1 MSKVKHLLRKLH
13 IGDHHHHG
21 RPPALDPSP
30 QTTSSQPSTSSS
42 PSSDL
47 PQTTLSSENDSSSSS
62 NFNFFEEEFQ
72 MQLALAISVSDPGQ
86 NCVDSETAQIN
97 AAKQISLGC
106 SPSQNLSEFMS
117 LRYWSSNVVNYD
129 EKVIDGFYDVCGIDS
144 NLGVQAKMPSLVEL
158 EAISALDNIGC
169 EVVLVNRAVDAELR
183 QLEERVCYMSMECH
197 ALDKALNTS
206 FLVQK
211 IAELIVERMGGPVSD
226 VEDMFRKW
234 RARNHELKIYL
245 NTIILPLG
253 SLDVG
258 HSRQRALLFK
268 VLADRINLPCKLVK
282 GSYYTGTDDGAVNLI
297 KLDDGSE
304 YIIDLMGAPG
314 TLIPAE
320 VPSCH
325 HQNVGL
331 DAMSTATLVGSDKS
345 SCTASEQGPRI
356 RSFSP
361 GLDETPKTSSSTP
374 QPSAMSIIS
383 NREGRRIAEKSQTEQ
398 LEHFLPPRG
407 AGEAALLAG
416 KKKSS
421 GRDSHT
427 EDASS
432 SATSAAKEP
441 EFTGELPTM
450 WLEKCASA
458 PEDLFPNISSHDF
471 REDKVLERNEHSL
484 VPFTGLQLWN
494 IAYNQKPS
502 AEGLGTHLFKLETGG
517 HKSSLDTPGEQ
528 IVLVKDRN
536 NEANSN
542 GSAAAG
548 RELVDYSENTE
559 AMLVPCSDQLDANK
573 THNVQM
579 DPVLSGVAEILW
591 EDLQIGERI
600 GIGSYGEVY
609 RGEWNG
615 TEVAVKKF
623 MNQDISGD
631 ALTQFKCEIE
641 IMLRLRHPNVVLF
654 MGAVTRPPN
663 MSILTE
669 FLPRGSLYKLLHR
682 PNIQIDEKR
691 RIKMA
696 LDVAKG
702 MNYLHTSHPIIVHR
716 DLKTPNLLV
725 DKNWVVKVCDFGMS
739 RLQHHTFLSSK
750 STAGTAEWMA
760 PEVLRNEP
768 SNEKSDV
775 YSFGVILWELA
786 TLRVPWTE
794 MNSMQVVGAVG
805 FQGRHLDIPAT
816 VDPLVAEIISDC
828 WNSVSVC
835 KEQRTVSDVVAVA
848 KSSFLDSKSQKSK
861 SEQFEKLS
869 GSKNNNNTPSPSET
883 ECPVPLDQQPINEY
897 NSLSNSFPF
906 SWASGDVVEF
916 CSRLFATGAC
926 FSLFL
931 GLPVS
936 WFGSVGPTKSEPIG
950 LLLAAASS
958 GLFVVILA
966 VVRMYLGWAYVGNRL
981 LSATVEYEE
990 TGWYDGQ
997 IWVKTAEVLARD
1009 RLLGSFSV
1017 KPVLSR
1023 LKTTLVVLGTS
1034 LFVCIVLLVN
1044 SETTQKQ
1051 AYTTPREEPG
1061 GRAVP
1066 GVYNDESARNFE
1078 PDAFCGESVAP
1089 P

>member
-30 QTTSSQPSTSSS
+30 QTTPSQPSTLSS

-106 SPSQNLSEFMS
+106 PPSQNPRNLCRSDIGLFFSNDVWAGSGGDIALMVINALEGNELTFHGFIRKSED
-117 LRYWSSNVVNYD
+117 SSNVVNYD

-169 EVVLVNRAVDAELR
+169 EVVLVNRAVDVELR

-197 ALDKALNTS
+197 ALDKTLNTS

-211 IAELIVERMGGPVSD
+211 IAELIVERMGGP
-226 VEDMFRKW
+226 
-234 RARNHELKIYL
+234 
-245 NTIILPLG
+245 
-253 SLDVG
+253 
-258 HSRQRALLFK
+258 

-320 VPSCH
+320 QPSSH
-325 HQNVGL
+325 HQNFGL

-345 SCTASEQGPRI
+345 LCTASDQGPRI
-356 RSFSP
+356 RLFSP
-361 GLDETPKTSSSTP
+361 GLDETPKTSISTP
-374 QPSAMSIIS
+374 ELSAMAIIS
-383 NREGRRIAEKSQTEQ
+383 NREGRRIAEKNQTEQ
-398 LEHFLPPRG
+398 LEHFHPPRG
-407 AGEAALLAG
+407 SGEAPLHAG
-416 KKKSS
+416 KKRSS
-421 GRDSHT
+421 GWDSHK

-441 EFTGELPTM
+441 EFTGELSTM
-450 WLEKCASA
+450 WSENCAST
-458 PEDLFPNISSHDF
+458 PKDLFPNISSHDL
-471 REDKVLERNEHSL
+471 REDKVLERNGLVRRDRVVDSENERSL

-502 AEGLGTHLFKLETGG
+502 AEGLGTHLFKLEPEGY
-517 HKSSLDTPGEQ
+517 KSSLDTPGEQ
-528 IVLVKDRN
+528 NVLVKDRS
-536 NEANSN
+536 NEENSN
-542 GSAAAG
+542 SSAATG
-548 RELVDYSENTE
+548 RELVDYSESTE
-559 AMLVPCSDQLDANK
+559 AMLVSCSDHPDANK

-609 RGEWNG
+609 RAEWNG

-631 ALTQFKCEIE
+631 ALAQFKCEADC
-641 IMLRLRHPNVVLF
+641 F
-654 MGAVTRPPN
+654 
-663 MSILTE
+663 SILSSLTTTLATSACGMHIE
-669 FLPRGSLYKLLHR
+669 GSGLG
-682 PNIQIDEKR
+682 Q
-691 RIKMA
+691 
-696 LDVAKG
+696 AKG

-805 FQGRHLDIPAT
+805 FQGRHLDIPPT
-816 VDPLVAEIISDC
+816 VDPLVAEIINDC

-835 KEQRTVSDVVAVA
+835 RERRTVKISSDVVAVA

-861 SEQFEKLS
+861 QT
-869 GSKNNNNTPSPSET
+869 G
-883 ECPVPLDQQPINEY
+883 CPVPLDQQPINEY
-897 NSLSNSFPF
+897 HSLSTSFPF
-906 SWASGDVVEF
+906 SWASGDIVEF

-926 FSLFL
+926 FSLFV

-936 WFGSVGPTKSEPIG
+936 WFGSVGPKSEPII

-958 GLFVVILA
+958 GLFIVILA

-1034 LFVCIVLLVN
+1034 LFLCIVLLVN

-1051 AYTTPREEPG
+1051 ANPREEPG

>member
-21 RPPALDPSP
+21 RPPALDPPP
-30 QTTSSQPSTSSS
+30 QTTPSQPSTSSS

-106 SPSQNLSEFMS
+106 PPSQNPSEFMS

-169 EVVLVNRAVDAELR
+169 EVVLVNRAVDVELR

-197 ALDKALNTS
+197 ALDKTLNAS

-226 VEDMFRKW
+226 VEDMFRRW

-297 KLDDGSE
+297 KLDDGREGKGIKLDKTGDE

-320 VPSCH
+320 VPSSH
-325 HQNVGL
+325 HQNFGL
-331 DAMSTATLVGSDKS
+331 DAMGAATLVGRDKS
-345 SCTASEQGPRI
+345 SCTASDQGPRI
-356 RSFSP
+356 RLCSP
-361 GLDETPKTSSSTP
+361 GVDETHKTSISTP
-374 QPSAMSIIS
+374 EPSAMAIIS
-383 NREGRRIAEKSQTEQ
+383 NREDRRIVEKNQTEQ
-398 LEHFLPPRG
+398 LEHFHPPSG
-407 AGEAALLAG
+407 SGEASLHAG

-427 EDASS
+427 EDASG
-432 SATSAAKEP
+432 SATSAVKEP
-441 EFTGELPTM
+441 DFTGELPTM
-450 WLEKCASA
+450 WSENCAST
-458 PEDLFPNISSHDF
+458 PKDLFPNISSHDF
-471 REDKVLERNEHSL
+471 REDKVLERNGLVRRDRVVDSENEHSL

-494 IAYNQKPS
+494 IVYNQKPS
-502 AEGLGTHLFKLETGG
+502 PEGLGTHLFKLEPEGY
-517 HKSSLDTPGEQ
+517 KSSLDSPGEQ
-528 IVLVKDRN
+528 NVLVKDRN
-536 NEANSN
+536 NEVNSN
-542 GSAAAG
+542 GNAAAG
-548 RELVDYSENTE
+548 RELVDYSESTE
-559 AMLVPCSDQLDANK
+559 AMLVCCTDQLDANK

-609 RGEWNG
+609 RAEWNG

-631 ALTQFKCEIE
+631 ALAQFKCEIE

-805 FQGRHLDIPAT
+805 FQGRHLDIPPT
-816 VDPLVAEIISDC
+816 IDPLVAEIISDC

-835 KEQRTVSDVVAVA
+835 REQRTVKISSDDVAVA
-848 KSSFLDSKSQKSK
+848 KSSFLGSKSQKSK
-861 SEQFEKLS
+861 SQKFEKSS
-869 GSKNNNNTPSPSET
+869 GSK
-883 ECPVPLDQQPINEY
+883 V
-897 NSLSNSFPF
+897 
-906 SWASGDVVEF
+906 
-916 CSRLFATGAC
+916 TG
-926 FSLFL
+926 
-931 GLPVS
+931 
-936 WFGSVGPTKSEPIG
+936 WGSVGSFKVGTQHGQFRTEQMPSTSK
-950 LLLAAASS
+950 LA
-958 GLFVVILA
+958 
-966 VVRMYLGWAYVGNRL
+966 
-981 LSATVEYEE
+981 
-990 TGWYDGQ
+990 
-997 IWVKTAEVLARD
+997 
-1009 RLLGSFSV
+1009 
-1017 KPVLSR
+1017 
-1023 LKTTLVVLGTS
+1023 
-1034 LFVCIVLLVN
+1034 
-1044 SETTQKQ
+1044 
-1051 AYTTPREEPG
+1051 
-1061 GRAVP
+1061 
-1066 GVYNDESARNFE
+1066 
-1078 PDAFCGESVAP
+1078 
-1089 P
+1089 